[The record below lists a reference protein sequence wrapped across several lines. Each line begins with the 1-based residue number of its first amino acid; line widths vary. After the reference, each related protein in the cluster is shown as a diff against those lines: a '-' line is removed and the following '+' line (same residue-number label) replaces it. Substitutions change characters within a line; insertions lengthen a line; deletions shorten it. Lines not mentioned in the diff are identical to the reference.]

1 MYSSLSLKGT
11 EFLVKKLTKKTPG
24 PDGFTEK
31 ICQTLKKKINSTQT
45 VLENRIRREQ
55 FPTHFMMSA

>member
-24 PDGFTEK
+24 PDGFTDK
-31 ICQTLKKKINSTQT
+31 VCQTLKKKINSTQT
-45 VLENRIRREQ
+45 VLENRIGGNTSQ
-55 FPTHFMMSA
+55 LIL